1 MCVRLEDYVVVLVRL
16 EIVLYVLI
24 VRVCYVGVF
33 AMVCEC
39 GLVDMVCALV
49 RFCVCVRA
57 CMQPVRFMCTGV
69 FFCCFQAH
77 SHLDIFC
84 TNSYKIQTQSNTNID
99 LEFVAVPKS
108 VPLAIERD

>member
-39 GLVDMVCALV
+39 GFVDMVCVLYGFA
-49 RFCVCVRA
+49 CVYVRA
-57 CMQPVRFMCTGV
+57 CNQYVLSVRA
-69 FFCCFQAH
+69 CFLLF
-77 SHLDIFC
+77 SSSFTFRHLLHKFIQNP
-84 TNSYKIQTQSNTNID
+84 NS
-99 LEFVAVPKS
+99 
-108 VPLAIERD
+108 IEYEH

>member
-1 MCVRLEDYVVVLVRL
+1 MCVRLKDYVVVLVRL

-39 GLVDMVCALV
+39 GFVDMVCALV

-57 CMQPVRFMCTGV
+57 CLLVLSMCVCVCCVVRVCV
-69 FFCCFQAH
+69 CVLC
-77 SHLDIFC
+77 
-84 TNSYKIQTQSNTNID
+84 
-99 LEFVAVPKS
+99 
-108 VPLAIERD
+108 